1 MAAGPIERIHWNLH
15 SRLYDRTGAT
25 LTQCRTRPLP
35 GLPIVEP
42 TTTGTGRVE
51 TKVTSANHR
60 HRAQPREGWVEL
72 GSRAVNG
79 GEGPLHSGR
88 DPGHAVDPACPPPVG
103 ETPRQVATGSRDGV
117 SGRLW
122 LRGLRERRP
131 STAERRPPRCG
142 LP

>member
-51 TKVTSANHR
+51 TRSLLRTIAIGLS
-60 HRAQPREGWVEL
+60 RERDGSEL

-103 ETPRQVATGSRDGV
+103 ETPRQVATGSQEGV

-131 STAERRPPRCG
+131 STAERRPPQCG